1 MNRNDGMWVVATTL
15 QGGGTIDE
23 IDGPFW
29 TEAEAEEWA
38 KKQREDPAALRRDL
52 FEVYLLT
59 GDYS

>member
-1 MNRNDGMWVVATTL
+1 MSANDGMWVVATTL

-23 IDGPFW
+23 IAGPYW
-29 TEAEAEEWA
+29 TCAEAE
-38 KKQREDPAALRRDL
+38 RVAAESRAHALPRHDL

>member
-1 MNRNDGMWVVATTL
+1 MTANNGMWVVASTL

-29 TEAEAEEWA
+29 TEAEAEAWA
-38 KKQREDPAALRRDL
+38 KKQREKFHWRHDL
-52 FEVYLLT
+52 FQVYLLT